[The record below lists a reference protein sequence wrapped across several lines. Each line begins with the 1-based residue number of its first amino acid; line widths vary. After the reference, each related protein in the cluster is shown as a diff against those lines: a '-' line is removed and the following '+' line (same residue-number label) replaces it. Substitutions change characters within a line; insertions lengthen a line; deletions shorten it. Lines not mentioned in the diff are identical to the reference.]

1 MIAEVIVDIA
11 HGEVDRVFD
20 YKMPKDALELGFRV
34 EVPFGRQKI
43 EGFVIGIKER
53 SDLPEEKLKE
63 IIRALDEFPAL
74 SKECLELARFLKD
87 RYHVPFAL
95 ALRQFIPAELR
106 GGRVKRK
113 IISFAKLSEGISPL
127 DMVASLRKGST
138 AQANAIGYLQAEGK
152 ALLAEINEKFGNSAI
167 KALREKGFITVTE
180 EKADRVPYKELDAFS
195 KDVTLSLEQQSAID
209 IIEKSNK
216 KVTLLHGVTGSGKTE
231 VYLRLINT
239 TLKSGKTAIM
249 LVPEIALTPQML
261 GQLRARFGDNVSIIH
276 SGLSA
281 GERYDEWLRLRTGE
295 AKIAI
300 GARSAIFA
308 PLENLGLIIIDEEHD
323 GSYDAETAPRYK
335 TVDVAIKRADLS
347 GAKIVIGSAT
357 PSIES
362 YDKALSGEYDLAKMQ
377 TRINGKNLPE
387 FIIAD
392 MRGEVRRGNQ
402 SVFSS
407 DLKNELK
414 RCVEED
420 NQAIIFFNRRG
431 YSQQVICRDCGYVAR
446 CENCDVTLN
455 YHRDTGVLKCHYCGS
470 AYKMLSACP
479 ECGSVNLSYSGAGTQ
494 KIVAELKQL
503 FPNEEILRMDN
514 DTTRNKEGHF
524 KILKEFSEKK
534 ARFLVGTQMVA
545 KGHDFPSVTL
555 VGILDADMSLY
566 FSDYRSTER
575 TFQLLTQVAGR
586 SGRANKKGKVVLQT
600 YNPENVTLQQA
611 ISYDYESFFQRERA
625 MRKATGFPPYALVL
639 RVMIESEDDSEAM
652 STLKSVYGEL
662 KEIYEKN
669 QENFLFFNKMRSPV
683 KKINNKYRY
692 QVLMRLV
699 GEYEEIKNS
708 IYQNSLANKSAKT
721 LVYVEENP
729 SNLY

>member
-20 YKMPKDALELGFRV
+20 YKIEDDSYGLGCRV

-43 EGFVIGIKER
+43 EGFIIGIKEK
-53 SDLPEEKLKE
+53 SDLPEEKIKSV
-63 IIRALDEFPAL
+63 IRSLDEFPAL
-74 SKECLELARFLKD
+74 STECLELAKFLKNT
-87 RYHVPFAL
+87 YHVPFAL

-106 GGRVKRK
+106 GGRVKRR
-113 IISFAKLSEGISPL
+113 IISFATLTDGISPI

-138 AQANAIGYLQAEGK
+138 ARANAIGYLQAEGK
-152 ALLAEINEKFGNSAI
+152 VLLSQLNEKFGNSAI
-167 KALREKGFITVTE
+167 KALIERGFITVLS

-195 KDVTLSLEQQSAID
+195 KDVTLSSEQQSAIE
-209 IIEKSNK
+209 IIEKSQK

-261 GQLRARFGDNVSIIH
+261 GQLRARFGDNVSILH

-323 GSYDAETAPRYK
+323 GSYEAETAPRYK
-335 TVDVAIKRADLS
+335 TIDVALERSNLS

-357 PSIES
+357 PSIDS
-362 YDKALSGEYDLAKMQ
+362 YDKALSGEYDLAKMK

-387 FIIAD
+387 FIVAD

-402 SVFSS
+402 SIFSS
-407 DLKNELK
+407 DLREELQK
-414 RCVEED
+414 CVEED

-470 AYKMLSACP
+470 AYKMLSSCP
-479 ECGSVNLSYSGAGTQ
+479 ECGSVNLSYSGSGTQ
-494 KIVAELKQL
+494 KIVAELKKL
-503 FPNEEILRMDN
+503 FPNEEVLRLDN

-600 YNPENVTLQQA
+600 YNPDNVTLQQA
-611 ISYDYESFFQRERA
+611 ITYDYESFFERERA
-625 MRKATGFPPYALVL
+625 MRKVTGFPPYALVL
-639 RVMIESEDDSEAM
+639 RVMIESENDNEAM
-652 STLKSVYGEL
+652 LALKDVYGDL

-669 QENFLFFNKMRSPV
+669 QESFLFFNKMRSPV

-699 GEYEEIKNS
+699 GDYSQIKDT
-708 IYQNSLANKSAKT
+708 IYQKSLARKTAKT

>member
-20 YKMPKDALELGFRV
+20 YKMPDISLELGFRV
-34 EVPFGRQKI
+34 EVPFGRQKT
-43 EGFVIGIKER
+43 EGFIIGVKDK

-63 IIRALDEFPAL
+63 IIRPLDEFPAL
-74 SKECLELARFLKD
+74 SCECLRLAEFLK
-87 RYHVPFAL
+87 RKYHVPFAL

-106 GGRVKRK
+106 GGRVKQK
-113 IISFAKLSEGISPL
+113 VISFVSLTEGISPL

-138 AQANAIGYLQAEGK
+138 AQANAIGYLHTEGR
-152 ALLAEINEKFGNSAI
+152 ALLSEINEKFGNSAI
-167 KALREKGFITVTE
+167 KALKEKGFITVFT
-180 EKADRVPYKELDAFS
+180 EKASRVPYRELDAFS
-195 KDVTLSLEQQSAID
+195 KDVELSSEQSSAIETV
-209 IIEKSNK
+209 EKTGK
-216 KVTLLHGVTGSGKTE
+216 TVTLLHGVTGSGKTE
-231 VYLRLINT
+231 VYLRLINS
-239 TLKSGKTAIM
+239 TLKNGKTAIM

-323 GSYDAETAPRYK
+323 GSYEAETSPRYK
-335 TVDVAIKRADLS
+335 TLDVATERAKLS

-357 PSIES
+357 PSIDS
-362 YDKALSGEYDLAKMQ
+362 YDKALSGEYALAKMN

-387 FIIAD
+387 FIVAD
-392 MRGEVRRGNQ
+392 MRGEVRRGNH

-407 DLKNELK
+407 DLKEELK

-494 KIVAELKQL
+494 RIVAELKQL

-524 KILKEFSEKK
+524 KILKEFSDKK

-600 YNPENVTLQQA
+600 YNPDNVTLQQA
-611 ISYDYESFFQRERA
+611 IAYDYEGFFQRERA

-639 RVMIESEDDSEAM
+639 RVMIESEDDGEAID
-652 STLKSVYGEL
+652 TLKAVFEKL
-662 KEIYEKN
+662 KNIYNKN
-669 QENFLFFNKMRSPV
+669 QDNFLFFNKMRSPV

-692 QVLMRLV
+692 QVLMRLTC
-699 GEYEEIKNS
+699 EYENVKDE
-708 IYQNSLANKSAKT
+708 IYQNSLAEKTAKV

>member
-20 YKMPKDALELGFRV
+20 YKFASEHYPLGSRV
-34 EVPFGRQKI
+34 EVPFGKQKI
-43 EGFVIGIKER
+43 EGFIIGEKET
-53 SDLPEEKLKE
+53 SDLPDSKIKE
-63 IIRALDEFPAL
+63 IIRCLDEFPVL
-74 SKECLELARFLKD
+74 SSECLALARFLKD
-87 RYHVPFAL
+87 RYHAPFAL

-113 IISFAKLSEGISPL
+113 IISFVSLNPEISPIE
-127 DMVASLRKGST
+127 MVSKLRKGST
-138 AQANAIGYLQAEGK
+138 AQSNAIGYLKEEGK
-152 ALLAEINEKFGNSAI
+152 ALLSLMNEKFGNSAI
-167 KALREKGFITVTE
+167 KSLKEKGFLVVSQ

-195 KDVTLSLEQQSAID
+195 KSVTLSKEQEDAIES
-209 IIEKSNK
+209 IEKTQKS
-216 KVTLLHGVTGSGKTE
+216 VTLLHGVTGSGKTE
-231 VYLRLINT
+231 VYLRLINS

-261 GQLRARFGDNVSIIH
+261 GQLRARFGDSVSILH

-281 GERYDEWLRLRTGE
+281 GERYDEWLRLKTGE

-335 TVDVAIKRADLS
+335 TVEVALKRASLS
-347 GAKIVIGSAT
+347 GSKVILGSAT

-362 YDKALSGEYDLAKMQ
+362 YSNALSGQYNLAKMT
-377 TRINGKNLPE
+377 TRINGKDLPE
-387 FIIAD
+387 FIVSD
-392 MRGEVRRGNQ
+392 MRAELRRGNA
-402 SVFSS
+402 SIFSS
-407 DLKNELK
+407 DLKEELK
-414 RCVEED
+414 KCVEQD

-431 YSQQVICRDCGYVAR
+431 YSRQVICRDCGFVAR

-455 YHRDTGVLKCHYCGS
+455 YHMDSGVLKCHYCGS

-494 KIVAELKQL
+494 KIVAELKKL
-503 FPNEEILRMDN
+503 FPNESVLRMDN
-514 DTTRNKEGHF
+514 DTTANKEGHF
-524 KILKEFSEKK
+524 KILKEFSQKK

-566 FSDYRSTER
+566 FSDYRSSER

-586 SGRANKKGKVVLQT
+586 SGRADKKGKVVLQT
-600 YNPENVTLQQA
+600 YNPENLILRQA
-611 ISYDYESFFQRERA
+611 ISYDYDGFFKNENA
-625 MRKATGFPPYALVL
+625 VRKATGFPPYALIV
-639 RVMIESEDDSEAM
+639 RVMIESEDDGEAM
-652 STLKSVYGEL
+652 SALKSVYE
-662 KEIYEKN
+662 EIKKIQQNHPES
-669 QENFLFFNKMRSPV
+669 FLFFNKMKCPV
-683 KKINNKYRY
+683 KRIKNKFRY
-692 QVLMRLV
+692 QALMRLC
-699 GEYEEIKNS
+699 GDYDKIKDE
-708 IYQNSLANKSAKT
+708 IYQKSLQFKTAKT
-721 LVYVEENP
+721 LVFVEENP

>member
-20 YKMPKDALELGFRV
+20 YKIENNAYGLGCRV

-43 EGFVIGIKER
+43 EGFIIGIKEK
-53 SDLPEEKLKE
+53 SNLPEEKIKSV
-63 IIRALDEFPAL
+63 IRSLDEFPAL
-74 SKECLELARFLKD
+74 SIECLKLAEFLKTT
-87 RYHVPFAL
+87 YHVPFAL

-106 GGRVKRK
+106 GGRVKQK
-113 IISFAKLSEGISPL
+113 IISFATLTKGVSPI

-138 AQANAIGYLQAEGK
+138 ARANAIGYLQAEGK
-152 ALLAEINEKFGNSAI
+152 VLLSELNEKFGNSAI
-167 KALREKGFITVTE
+167 KALIEKGFITVYT
-180 EKADRVPYKELDAFS
+180 EKAGRVPYKELDAFS
-195 KDVTLSLEQQSAID
+195 KDVTLSSEQQSAIE
-209 IIEKSNK
+209 IIEKSQK

-261 GQLRARFGDNVSIIH
+261 GQLRARFGDNVSILH

-323 GSYDAETAPRYK
+323 GSYEAETAPRYK
-335 TVDVAIKRADLS
+335 TIDVALERANLS

-357 PSIES
+357 PSIDS
-362 YDKALSGEYDLAKMQ
+362 YDKALSGEYDLAKMK

-387 FIIAD
+387 FIVAD
-392 MRGEVRRGNQ
+392 MRGEIRRGNQ
-402 SVFSS
+402 SIFSS
-407 DLKNELK
+407 DLKEELK
-414 RCVEED
+414 RCIEED

-494 KIVAELKQL
+494 KIVAELKKL
-503 FPNEEILRMDN
+503 FPNEEVLRMDN

-600 YNPENVTLQQA
+600 YNPDNVTLEQA
-611 ISYDYESFFQRERA
+611 ISYDYESFFERERA

-639 RVMIESEDDSEAM
+639 RVMIESENDSDAM
-652 STLKSVYGEL
+652 VTLKEVYGDI
-662 KEIYEKN
+662 KQIYEKN

-699 GEYEEIKNS
+699 GDYNQIKDTIYEK
-708 IYQNSLANKSAKT
+708 SLARKTAKT

>member
-20 YKMPKDALELGFRV
+20 YKMPDIALELGFRV

-43 EGFVIGIKER
+43 EGFIIGIKEK
-53 SDLPEEKLKE
+53 SDLPEDKLKE
-63 IIRALDEFPAL
+63 IIRALDDFPAL
-74 SKECLELARFLKD
+74 SKECLKLAEFLK
-87 RYHVPFAL
+87 RTYHVPFAL

-106 GGRVKRK
+106 GGRVKQK
-113 IISFAKLSEGISPL
+113 LITFATLEKSISPME
-127 DMVASLRKGST
+127 MVASLRKGST
-138 AQANAIGYLQAEGK
+138 ARANAIGYLQAEGRV
-152 ALLAEINEKFGNSAI
+152 LLSELNEKFGNSAI
-167 KALREKGFITVTE
+167 KALREMGYVNVFN

-195 KDVTLSLEQQSAID
+195 KDVELSFEQSNAIE
-209 IIEKSNK
+209 IIENTTKQI
-216 KVTLLHGVTGSGKTE
+216 TLLHGVTGSGKTE

-239 TLKSGKTAIM
+239 TLKNGKTAIM

-308 PLENLGLIIIDEEHD
+308 PLDNLGLIIIDEEHD
-323 GSYDAETAPRYK
+323 GSYEAETAPRYK
-335 TVDVAIKRADLS
+335 TIDVAKERATLC

-357 PSIES
+357 PSIDS
-362 YDKALSGEYDLAKMQ
+362 YDKALSGEYGLAEMKN
-377 TRINGKNLPE
+377 RINGKDLPE
-387 FIIAD
+387 FIVAD

-407 DLKNELK
+407 DLKEELK

-455 YHRDTGVLKCHYCGS
+455 YHRDSGVLKCHYCGS

-479 ECGSVNLSYSGAGTQ
+479 ECGSVNLSYSGSGTQ
-494 KIVAELKQL
+494 KIVAELKKL

-600 YNPENVTLQQA
+600 YNPDNDTLRQA
-611 ISYDYESFFQRERA
+611 ISYDYKGFFERERA

-639 RVMIESEDDSEAM
+639 RVMIESADDGEAM
-652 STLKSVYGEL
+652 ATLKAVYEEL
-662 KEIYEKN
+662 KDIYDKN
-669 QENFLFFNKMRSPV
+669 QDKFLFFNKMRSPV
-683 KKINNKYRY
+683 KRINNKYRY

-699 GEYEEIKNS
+699 GDYVGVKDD
-708 IYQNSLANKSAKT
+708 IYKSSLAKKTAKT

>member
-20 YKMPKDALELGFRV
+20 YKIEDGEYTLGCRV

-43 EGFVIGIKER
+43 EGFIIGLKEK
-53 SDLPEEKLKE
+53 SDLPEEKIKSV
-63 IIRALDEFPAL
+63 IRQLDEFPAL
-74 SKECLELARFLKD
+74 SIECLKLAEFLKNT
-87 RYHVPFAL
+87 YHVPFAL

-106 GGRVKRK
+106 GGRVKQK
-113 IISFAKLSEGISPL
+113 IISFAKLVDGISPI
-127 DMVASLRKGST
+127 DMVASLRKGAT
-138 AQANAIGYLQAEGK
+138 AQANAIGYLQTEGK

-167 KALREKGFITVTE
+167 KALREKGFICILN

-195 KDVTLSLEQQSAID
+195 KDVTLSVEQQSAID
-209 IIEKSNK
+209 IIEKSIK

-239 TLKSGKTAIM
+239 TLKRGKTAIM

-323 GSYDAETAPRYK
+323 GSYEAETAPRYK
-335 TVDVAIKRADLS
+335 TIDVAIKRANLS

-357 PSIES
+357 PSIDS

-387 FIIAD
+387 FIVAD

-407 DLKNELK
+407 SLKEELK

-600 YNPENVTLQQA
+600 YNPDNVTLKQA
-611 ISYDYESFFQRERA
+611 ISYDYEGFFERERA
-625 MRKATGFPPYALVL
+625 MRKVTGFPPYALVL
-639 RVMIESEDDSEAM
+639 RVMIESEDDGDAM
-652 STLKSVYGEL
+652 STLKEVYGDL

-692 QVLMRLV
+692 QVLMRLIDN
-699 GEYEEIKNS
+699 YSDIKDK
-708 IYQNSLANKSAKT
+708 IYQKSLARKTAKT